1 MHSVYYIFIYI
12 LTLMMKE
19 QKTNT
24 YSISDIYPSNSGNA
38 I

>member
-1 MHSVYYIFIYI
+1 MPSVYYTFSYI
-12 LTLMMKE
+12 LTLMKNE